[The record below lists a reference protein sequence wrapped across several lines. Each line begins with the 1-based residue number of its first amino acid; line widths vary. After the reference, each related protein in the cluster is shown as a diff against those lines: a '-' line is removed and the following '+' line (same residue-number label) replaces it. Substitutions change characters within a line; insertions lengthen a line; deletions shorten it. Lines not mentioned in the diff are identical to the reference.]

1 MARFRKRRSAP
12 EGNKDT
18 TVSTTFRSIVCRKEF
33 GWGFKDAVKGL
44 PFSEDYDKM
53 GDKQWSYERGRLVG
67 TQYRVY
73 FNALNRKLG
82 TFKKIPALSKVKDSV
97 ISLFIVMWQ
106 NKEVR

>member
-1 MARFRKRRSAP
+1 MARRRRRSEA
-12 EGNKDT
+12 EGNKDV
-18 TVSTTFRSIVCRKEF
+18 TVQTTFRTIVCRKEF

-44 PFSEDYDKM
+44 PFSDEYDSM
-53 GDKQWSYERGRLVG
+53 GTAQWSYERGRLVG

-73 FNALNRKLG
+73 FNAMNRKLG
-82 TFKKIPALSKVKDSV
+82 TFKKVPSLSKIKDSV